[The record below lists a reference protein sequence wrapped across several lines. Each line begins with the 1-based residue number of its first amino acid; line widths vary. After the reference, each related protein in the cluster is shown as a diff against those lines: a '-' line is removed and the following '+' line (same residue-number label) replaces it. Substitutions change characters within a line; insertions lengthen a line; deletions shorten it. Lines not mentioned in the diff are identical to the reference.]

1 MLSEDNRLSLVSRFS
16 EAANQRWHLRD
27 DHESASPFAGPS
39 ATTLSSR
46 QDALAV
52 KGRER
57 GNRAVE

>member
-1 MLSEDNRLSLVSRFS
+1 VSRFS
-16 EAANQRWHLRD
+16 SAANQRWHLRD